1 MATDGD
7 DGHDGQNHGSNEG
20 IVLRQRPVGLLQHDD
35 VELVDL
41 PFPEPPPGGIVVR
54 TDMIGIDATVR
65 SWLQEGEGYFPAVE
79 IGAVVRSSGIGRV
92 VVTDSPNYQEGDV
105 VTALNGWQRYV
116 ALPDDTLATNVGP
129 ADKVDQAAHMAVYGS
144 AGMTAYLGMLET
156 GEVKEGDKVLVSAA
170 AGATGSIAAQLA
182 KLAGATVIG
191 VAGTDEKCAWLVDF
205 LGLDAAVN
213 HRSDD
218 LAAQL
223 KAHFPKGIDVFFDNV
238 GGPLLDLALA
248 RVATK
253 GRVVLCGAISS
264 YNDAHRPPGPAN
276 YLNLIHREASMRGFL
291 TLNHWDRFGEIQPRL
306 QALVESG
313 DLKFRLEVFDGL
325 DSAVNALNAM
335 FTGHNTGKIVI
346 HL

>member
-1 MATDGD
+1 MGTD
-7 DGHDGQNHGSNEG
+7 DGKNARSGSNEG
-20 IVLRQRPVGLLQHDD
+20 IVLRRRPVGLLHHDD
-35 VELVDL
+35 VEQVDL
-41 PFPEPPPGGIVVR
+41 PFPEPPEGGIVVE

-79 IGAVVRSSGIGRV
+79 IGEVVRSSGIGRV
-92 VVTDSPNYQEGDV
+92 VVTDSPNYKEGDV
-105 VTALNGWQRYV
+105 VTALTGWQRYV
-116 ALPDDTLATNVGP
+116 ALPDDILATNVGP
-129 ADKVDQAAHMAVYGS
+129 SGEVDQAAHMAVYGS

-156 GEVKEGDKVLVSAA
+156 GEVEKGDRVLVSAA

-182 KLAGATVIG
+182 KLQGATVVG
-191 VAGTDEKCAWLVDF
+191 VAGTDGKCAWLVDF

-223 KAHFPKGIDVFFDNV
+223 KQHFPKGIDVFFDNV

-306 QALVESG
+306 QELVEAG
-313 DLKFRLEVFDGL
+313 KLKFRTEVFTGL
-325 DSAVNALNAM
+325 ESSVDALNAM
-335 FTGHNTGKIVI
+335 FTGANTGKIVI
-346 HL
+346 QL